1 MRMSTRKPLTWNAC
15 VGGFELN
22 LGNQVSHFV
31 RFSWLLILRDVMETH
46 GVVISDGITIFGG
59 AR

>member
-22 LGNQVSHFV
+22 LGNQVGHFV
-31 RFSWLLILRDVMETH
+31 RFSRLLIMHDLMETH
-46 GVVISDGITIFGG
+46 AVITSDGITIFGEM
-59 AR
+59 